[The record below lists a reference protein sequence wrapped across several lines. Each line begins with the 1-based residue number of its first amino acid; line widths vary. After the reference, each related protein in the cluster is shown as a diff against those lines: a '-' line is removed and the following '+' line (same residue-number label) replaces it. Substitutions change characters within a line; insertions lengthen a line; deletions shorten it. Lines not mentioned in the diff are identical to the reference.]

1 MKIAVVNDNNKK
13 LKMWSEFI
21 PEATM
26 YSHPSFT
33 FLAKEKDPSLH
44 YDILVLDRMFYGQD
58 LLEDDTLK
66 NFRKSFPKVKLVLS
80 SALHV
85 ESEKVPGLD
94 HVIDQWPVSAYH
106 LKGLVRS

>member
-33 FLAKEKDPSLH
+33 FLAKAKDPKLN
-44 YDILVLDRMFYGQD
+44 YDVLVLDRMFYGQD

-66 NFRKSFPKVKLVLS
+66 NFRESFPKVTLILS

-94 HVIDQWPVSAYH
+94 YVIDQWPVSIQH
-106 LKGLVRS
+106 LQELIGS